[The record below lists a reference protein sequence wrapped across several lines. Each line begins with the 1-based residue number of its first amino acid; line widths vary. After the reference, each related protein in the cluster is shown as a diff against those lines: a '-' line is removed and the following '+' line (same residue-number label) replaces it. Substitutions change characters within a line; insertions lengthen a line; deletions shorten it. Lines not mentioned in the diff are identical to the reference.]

1 MADVISMLRGG
12 RGRGLVLSIEL
23 GMPFEPKSWSTERD
37 SLRALKRRRAEGGG
51 WEEKERKREQE
62 ERRRREEEE
71 GRREEDGG
79 RMEEEV

>member
-1 MADVISMLRGG
+1 MDDVISMLRGG

-51 WEEKERKREQE
+51 WEE
-62 ERRRREEEE
+62 EEEE
-71 GRREEDGG
+71 G
-79 RMEEEV
+79 EEEGTGGEEEERRGGG

>member
-1 MADVISMLRGG
+1 MDDVISMLRGG

-51 WEEKERKREQE
+51 WEE
-62 ERRRREEEE
+62 EEEE
-71 GRREEDGG
+71 G
-79 RMEEEV
+79 EEEGTGGEEEGTGGEEEERRGRG

>member
-51 WEEKERKREQE
+51 WEEKEGE
-62 ERRRREEEE
+62 EKGTGGEEEE
-71 GRREEDGG
+71 RGG
-79 RMEEEV
+79 GW